1 MFVERYIASV
11 NSSDL
16 RDDELHTAAEPLRA
30 AAYADV
36 TGCDSEIGSL
46 LCRVKYADGSVH
58 KLFEAGTANLAHL
71 LRIWL
76 AEVTS
81 KGRARK
87 WVKIGT
93 DRDIATAHSL
103 YKRVAEDSLAHWL
116 DGRCQPCQ
124 GAGQSQERRL
134 CTACAGSGKA
144 LVESK
149 STYERNLVL
158 DMVSELEGL
167 FRSHGSRARSY
178 LRRQE

>member
-1 MFVERYIASV
+1 MFVERYVASV

-16 RDDELHTAAEPLRA
+16 RDDELHSATNALA
-30 AAYADV
+30 AAGLADRD
-36 TGCDSEIGSL
+36 GGRAEIGSL
-46 LCRVKYADGSVH
+46 LSRVKYADGSVH
-58 KLFEAGTANLAHL
+58 KLFEAGTGNLAHL

-87 WVKIGT
+87 WVKIGS

-124 GAGQSQERRL
+124 GAGQSAERRL

-149 STYERNLVL
+149 SAYERNLVL

-167 FRSHGSRARSY
+167 FRSHSSRAKSY
-178 LRRQE
+178 LRPVE